1 MENCLGINTY
11 WYFSAQIPR
20 SKSRYLPECFSPQN
34 PFFHHA
40 SLNLQRPKRRAQH
53 SSDSGKHTCWARGK
67 PRSSCYPF
75 WKAPTCDCFRV
86 VGCYLV
92 RHLADMSHEDD
103 LHTQLHVRPFWSSS
117 LSFSRARGRFSAP
130 MPRRERGGSS
140 GPAGRARFCPA
151 APQNKPLHGSVG
163 NETGSLLKSRFESQQ
178 QICKSLQE
186 LRERTID

>member
-40 SLNLQRPKRRAQH
+40 SLNLKRPKRRAQH
-53 SSDSGKHTCWARGK
+53 SSGCGKHTCWAQGK

-103 LHTQLHVRPFWSSS
+103 FACTASREALVVELFEFLPSQRMFLSPDATRGAQWQLWSCRQGQVLSS
-117 LSFSRARGRFSAP
+117 CTPEQAP
-130 MPRRERGGSS
+130 PWLCRE
-140 GPAGRARFCPA
+140 
-151 APQNKPLHGSVG
+151 
-163 NETGSLLKSRFESQQ
+163 
-178 QICKSLQE
+178 
-186 LRERTID
+186 